1 MNKTVWYPGDII
13 TTEKWNKINNNL
25 SILGALQ
32 LQVTE
37 IENEESSI
45 ARENINSGSIY
56 TINKS
61 YKEVIDLIKK
71 GVLCYIVMSETYTKE
86 NTVIAAYYNIEI
98 ATSYNSSSH
107 AIFFTHNSSSHTTIF
122 YDDGNGGLTTYDGN
136 SNSGI
141 KDSGSGSIEK

>member
-37 IENEESSI
+37 VGNEELPLPKKE
-45 ARENINSGSIY
+45 AGGSIY

-71 GVLCYIVMSETYTKE
+71 GVLCYIVMSDIYTEE
-86 NTVIAAYYNIEI
+86 NTVIAAQYNITI
-98 ATSYNSSSH
+98 ATSYNTSSHTIFFTRNGSSH
-107 AIFFTHNSSSHTTIF
+107 ATIF
-122 YDDGNGGLTTYDGN
+122 YDDGNGGLTTKN
-136 SNSGI
+136 PNSGTI
-141 KDSGSGSIEK
+141 IEPK

>member
-32 LQVTE
+32 LQVTKV
-37 IENEESSI
+37 ENEELPLPKV
-45 ARENINSGSIY
+45 INESIY

-71 GVLCYIVMSETYTKE
+71 GVLCYIVMSDIYTEE
-86 NTVIAAYYNIEI
+86 NTVISAYYNIKI

-107 AIFFTHNSSSHTTIF
+107 TIFFTSNGSSHATIF
-122 YDDGNGGLTTYDGN
+122 YDDGNGGLTTEN
-136 SNSGI
+136 PNSGNI
-141 KDSGSGSIEK
+141 AM

>member
-32 LQVTE
+32 LQITE
-37 IENEESSI
+37 VENEELSLSKAI
-45 ARENINSGSIY
+45 DNESIY

-71 GVLCYIVMSETYTKE
+71 GVCCYIVMSDIYTEE
-86 NTVIAAYYNIEI
+86 NIVISAYYDIEI
-98 ATSYNSSSH
+98 ATSYNTSSQ
-107 AIFFTHNSSSHTTIF
+107 AIFFTSNNSPIATIF
-122 YDDGNGGLTTYDGN
+122 YDDGNGGLTTEN
-136 SNSGI
+136 PNSGNI
-141 KDSGSGSIEK
+141 VT